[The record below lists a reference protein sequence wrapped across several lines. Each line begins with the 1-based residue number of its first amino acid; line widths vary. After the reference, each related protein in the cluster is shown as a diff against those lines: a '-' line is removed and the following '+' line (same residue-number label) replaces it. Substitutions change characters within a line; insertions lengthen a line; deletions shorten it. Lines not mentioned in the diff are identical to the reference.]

1 MYNAETN
8 QIRVSVMPVYIDE
21 RSDPDA
27 GKHFWAYRIVITND
41 GKRTVQLLSRYW
53 QIVDSNGHMEEV
65 RGAGVVGEQPILN
78 PGDSYEYT
86 SGCPLNAPSG
96 FMRGSYTMVTNNGE
110 QFEVEIPAFPLDLP
124 DEKPVL
130 N

>member
-1 MYNAETN
+1 
-8 QIRVSVMPVYIDE
+8 MPVYIDE
-21 RSDPDA
+21 RSEPES

-41 GKRTVQLLSRYW
+41 GNQTVQLLSRYW
-53 QIVDSNGHMEEV
+53 QIVDSSGHCEEV

-96 FMRGSYTMVTNNGE
+96 FMRGNYTMIDNHGQE
-110 QFEVEIPAFPLDLP
+110 FEVEIPAFPLDLP